1 MIDFTTFDFHKIF
14 GVVKSTHS
22 LRRPQMRA
30 LRAEIIEKCIAK
42 QSKGQLDYCGD
53 YVIGADFK
61 GSDNLMYESKCV
73 DGLWQKKSPFLKE
86 VTLKNFQSKNKGLPE
101 KTFDWMLLW
110 DTTNMSMFIA
120 HWDDVIQHAK
130 VKDAAISFKLPKD
143 KVKVIVWEVATTE
156 KEDFSKHLDNLI
168 HNLI

>member
-1 MIDFTTFDFHKIF
+1 MIDFSKFNFNQIF
-14 GVVKSTHS
+14 SVVQSTHS

-42 QSKGQLDYCGD
+42 QSNGQLEYCGD

-86 VTLKNFQSKNKGLPE
+86 VTLKNFQSKNKGLLQ

-110 DTTNMSMFIA
+110 DTTKMLMFIA
-120 HWDDVIQHAK
+120 HWDDVIQYAK

-143 KVKVIVWEVATTE
+143 KVKVIVCDVAITE

-168 HNLI
+168 NELI